1 MEEIRQRL
9 RDLVTFADKNE
20 RKEIYTAFKDEGG
33 MIQEVTDVP
42 YAATGVNVAQ
52 YKKKVEQFIRDHE
65 DYVVIQKIHWGIP
78 LNTEDLEALETFFYQ
93 AEAVGGQEQFVQIY
107 GQQEN
112 LAAFIR
118 SLVGLD
124 RAKAKERFARFLDG
138 QTYTADQIRFVN
150 YIIDHL
156 TANGT
161 IAPELLYGQP
171 YTDIHYQ
178 GLTGVFTDT
187 QAKALLQVVQAV
199 NVVVR

>member
-1 MEEIRQRL
+1 MGRQ
-9 RDLVTFADKNE
+9 A
-20 RKEIYTAFKDEGG
+20 
-33 MIQEVTDVP
+33 
-42 YAATGVNVAQ
+42 
-52 YKKKVEQFIRDHE
+52 
-65 DYVVIQKIHWGIP
+65 
-78 LNTEDLEALETFFYQ
+78 
-93 AEAVGGQEQFVQIY
+93 QFVQIY

-112 LAAFIR
+112 LVAFIR

-124 RAKAKERFARFLDG
+124 RSKAKERFAQFLDG

-161 IAPELLYGQP
+161 IDPEPLYGQP

-178 GLTGVFTDT
+178 GLTGVFPDS

-199 NVVVR
+199 NEVVG